1 MAGSGILD
9 YFLKQAC
16 WENEIVRHDFA
27 ELYVDWSMVEIVRLL
42 LTLRRHPSVKW
53 AQRSDNLFITVQ
65 LPDAQDV
72 KLKLEPEGKF
82 FFSATSGADKIPYE
96 IELELF
102 DKIIVEDSKTSIG
115 SRSIHYIVKK
125 AENKWWGRLI
135 KQTGKPPVF
144 LTVDWDKWID
154 EDEEFTRAPEMGD
167 TGFDFPGMNLGGGGG
182 FDGMNLGGGGGFDG
196 MNLGGGGGFDGM
208 NFGGGGGFGGPAPEM
223 DDGASIGLL
232 IYNGVHR
239 DDLYM
244 PG

>member
-1 MAGSGILD
+1 MS
-9 YFLKQAC
+9 
-16 WENEIVRHDFA
+16 
-27 ELYVDWSMVEIVRLL
+27 
-42 LTLRRHPSVKW
+42 RHPSVKW

-82 FFSATSGADKIPYE
+82 FFSATSGVDKIPYE

-154 EDEEFTRAPEMGD
+154 EDEEFTSKGAPEMGD

-208 NFGGGGGFGGPAPEM
+208 NFGGGGGFGGPAPDM
-223 DDGASIGLL
+223 DDDDEDETEDENAEEAPSAEKEVPSASGEA
-232 IYNGVHR
+232 
-239 DDLYM
+239 DAKKT
-244 PG
+244 